1 VVGDHA
7 TYHAQYDAPLASD
20 IVGFA
25 RPVSAWVHS
34 STSAL
39 TVGADA
45 ARAVQVARQAPG
57 QIATLILPAD
67 VAWLDADSSADALP
81 IIEPSRVADS
91 TISEIAQTL
100 RAAKSSGARVAIL
113 MRGASLRGDGL
124 VAAGKIAEATGA
136 RLLCDTFAPRIERG
150 ANRVI
155 VERLP
160 YFAEQLVESLTN
172 VDHLILVGAK
182 PPVSFFAYP
191 GKESWCAAPHTKIQ
205 FLAHAHEDGVGALA
219 ALVDLLGAQGEAF
232 TVAELQLPDEPSGR
246 VDQYSIGKIVA
257 RYLPENA
264 IVSDESATNGLGPAL
279 ALATSQPHDV
289 LSLTGGSIGQGLP
302 VAGGAAV
309 ACPDRKVVCLHGD
322 GGAMYTVQSL
332 WTQAR
337 ENLDVTTVI
346 FSNRAYAILR
356 VELSRTGAKDL
367 MAEGDTKA
375 LSMFDLS
382 NPNIDWVK
390 MAEAMGVEA
399 VQVSTLEGFSS
410 AFQSAMKQQG
420 PRLVEV
426 LL

>member
-1 VVGDHA
+1 
-7 TYHAQYDAPLASD
+7 
-20 IVGFA
+20 
-25 RPVSAWVHS
+25 
-34 STSAL
+34 
-39 TVGADA
+39 
-45 ARAVQVARQAPG
+45 VARQAPG

-81 IIEPSRVADS
+81 IIEPSKVADS

-124 VAAGKIAEATGA
+124 IAAGKIAAATGA

-160 YFAEQLVESLTN
+160 YFAEQLVESLAN

-191 GKESWCAAPHTKIQ
+191 GKESWCTAPHTKIQ
-205 FLAHAHEDGVGALA
+205 FLAHAHEDGVGALVT
-219 ALVDLLGAQGEAF
+219 LVDLLGAQGESF

-399 VQVSTLEGFSS
+399 VRVSTLEDFSS

-420 PRLVEV
+420 PRLIEV